1 MTSSN
6 LTSRQSSV
14 GNSLISDHESFH
26 SCSSNVF
33 ATTHTGDSGRATAVT
48 SDSPFIRTLSYELDS
63 NAHIEVPPNSSSTSA
78 TISFNSG
85 SSGYSAASAFS
96 ASSIGPDS
104 AKYLLSPTDTYTL
117 SLTRPSSLDT
127 YPTTPLRASPT
138 GPYLLT
144 SARVSP
150 THSSS
155 KDGISPTRPPLS
167 LSSRTSPSH
176 HYNTSRLSPSQPHPS
191 SSQRSPEHT
200 SVSPYTKRPATSNQS
215 NGSYH
220 TCRRSTSGISISKI
234 AQRTGSQ
241 KGPCFQKKTCATRFP
256 MYAGGIRVNTDG
268 HPLPL
273 EPVPGSDYENL
284 VPPPNQ
290 QSTSPHSS
298 QPPPP
303 APSAGTALHS
313 ALFLTEAHEPAHEAA
328 RVEAQAQ
335 AQVQAA
341 AHLQPHLQRTSRSH
355 TLNEIVCSYR
365 ETQPAIDRSVTTSAI
380 NAASTASAAAALEL
394 SPQSSQT
401 LQDSLPSTPAYSA
414 HESHESPDAHAPA
427 KRKPSLLQRIFK
439 FPLFRSRSSL
449 HPHAASRS
457 PPHHVAANTAN
468 AHPMHRSDKLNPI
481 AAHMPVQPALANAAC
496 CTCAN
501 PPPAPAPTQSH
512 ANLEMQLPT
521 SAPKLQSVVTIEVD
535 VAQPVDCA
543 LPPPPPPPE
552 QHAPDA
558 HRRVTSKPPSGR
570 DRRRRSLGVAL
581 HAAFGLRRPSP
592 NRHSEEPQAVPTP
605 GADTTDEKSSTVKR
619 KVSLF
624 AHAQNQSAQAERTAP
639 SGQKNRGSNSTAYRD
654 SGICRDSL
662 CTEEPSDGA
671 ITESRADQSGERV
684 EDHSKTHN
692 GQWNGRRRSTTNPE
706 LASREFEPELA
717 PIRLEG
723 DGDAPARPH
732 ASLYDRRASTLGLD
746 RPVSGSRSASRKRAD
761 SSSRSAGGFF
771 ARKILWRLRSK
782 KGESSNS
789 NKKELAASSLALSE
803 LNGNQPT
810 SSERPLCF
818 GPASNSRA
826 HANGRH
832 AGAGS
837 EHQSR
842 RPDDDEECDASPPRS
857 TESARLRS
865 KRMSLPA
872 CVHPDAQL
880 QRLQRLHQLNAGLGI
895 DSGHASGSGPAGAA
909 ADEGGG
915 GAAGG
920 VTSSNSI
927 YQKARSTS
935 RAMLS
940 RDRIGS
946 VSASMFGLS
955 RKERRASLVRE

>member
-33 ATTHTGDSGRATAVT
+33 ATTHTGDGGPTTTVT
-48 SDSPFIRTLSYELDS
+48 SDSPFIRTLSCEIDL
-63 NAHIEVPPNSSSTSA
+63 NAHIEVPSSSASTSA
-78 TISFNSG
+78 TVSFNSG
-85 SSGYSAASAFS
+85 SSGYSAASALS

-104 AKYLLSPTDTYTL
+104 AKYRLSPSDTYTL

-127 YPTTPLRASPT
+127 YPTTSMRASPT
-138 GPYLLT
+138 GPYSLT

-155 KDGISPTRPPLS
+155 KDGISPTRPS

-176 HYNTSRLSPSQPHPS
+176 HYYTSRLSPSHPYPS

-200 SVSPYTKRPATSNQS
+200 SVSPYTKLSATSSQS

-220 TCRRSTSGISISKI
+220 TCRRSTSGVSISKI

-256 MYAGGIRVNTDG
+256 MYSGGIRVNADG

-284 VPPPNQ
+284 VPPSNQ

-313 ALFLTEAHEPAHEAA
+313 SLFFTEAHEAAHEAS
-328 RVEAQAQ
+328 QAQ
-335 AQVQAA
+335 AD
-341 AHLQPHLQRTSRSH
+341 AHLKPHLQRPSRSH
-355 TLNEIVCSYR
+355 TMNEIVCSYR
-365 ETQPAIDRSVTTSAI
+365 EAQPTIDRSVTTSAI
-380 NAASTASAAAALEL
+380 NAAAASAAAALDL

-414 HESHESPDAHAPA
+414 RESHESPEAHAPA
-427 KRKPSLLQRIFK
+427 KRKPSLFQRFLK

-457 PPHHVAANTAN
+457 PPNHVAANTAN
-468 AHPMHRSDKLNPI
+468 AHLNPI
-481 AAHMPVQPALANAAC
+481 ATRTPVQPALANAAR
-496 CTCAN
+496 CTYAN
-501 PPPAPAPTQSH
+501 PPLAPLPLPSR
-512 ANLEMQLPT
+512 ANLEMQQPT
-521 SAPKLQSVVTIEVD
+521 SAPKQQSVVTIEVD
-535 VAQPVDCA
+535 VAQPGDCE
-543 LPPPPPPPE
+543 LPPPPPPPPE
-552 QHAPDA
+552 QRAPE

-592 NRHSEEPQAVPTP
+592 NRHSEEPQAPNP
-605 GADTTDEKSSTVKR
+605 GADTIDENSSTVKR

-624 AHAQNQSAQAERTAP
+624 AHAQNQSAQAERTAS
-639 SGQKNRGSNSTAYRD
+639 SGPKNRGSNSTTYRD
-654 SGICRDSL
+654 SGICRDLL
-662 CTEEPSDGA
+662 CTEEPSDGMNTA
-671 ITESRADQSGERV
+671 SRGDQSGERV
-684 EDHSKTHN
+684 ADQNATHN
-692 GQWNGRRRSTTNPE
+692 EQWDGRRRSTTNPE
-706 LASREFEPELA
+706 LASPEYEPELA
-717 PIRLEG
+717 PINLE
-723 DGDAPARPH
+723 GDAPARLH

-746 RPVSGSRSASRKRAD
+746 RPVSGSRSVSRKRAD

-782 KGESSNS
+782 KGESSN
-789 NKKELAASSLALSE
+789 KKELAASSLALS
-803 LNGNQPT
+803 NSNAPT

-826 HANGRH
+826 DGHH
-832 AGAGS
+832 AGGD
-837 EHQSR
+837 HQSR
-842 RPDDDEECDASPPRS
+842 RPDDDEEREASPPRS

-895 DSGHASGSGPAGAA
+895 DSAHASGSGSGAG
-909 ADEGGG
+909 
-915 GAAGG
+915 GG

-935 RAMLS
+935 RAVLS

-946 VSASMFGLS
+946 VSASVFGLS
-955 RKERRASLVRE
+955 RKERRASLVRKLLIHYIYNYISYRIRICFSLSTLVVSYI